1 MYASRRR
8 VEEKIREGG
17 ESVMIAAM
25 VLMMIV
31 ISIFVGSA
39 LWGLYTLVVFIEE
52 ELSRHE

>member
-1 MYASRRR
+1 
-8 VEEKIREGG
+8 
-17 ESVMIAAM
+17 MIAAM